1 MFENIFEIIK
11 PYEPQTIAWQEYFH
25 RIPERSNEEF
35 QTMEAIKA
43 ELQKHGNVVAFDM
56 EAVAKEVASAR
67 SSNLVLLGAASPFV
81 DIPQDK
87 IEKAIEGLFGRKGP
101 QVVEA
106 NIAAFRRGREM
117 ALQTK

>member
-1 MFENIFEIIK
+1 
-11 PYEPQTIAWQEYFH
+11 
-25 RIPERSNEEF
+25 
-35 QTMEAIKA
+35 MEAIKA
-43 ELQKHGNVVAFDM
+43 ELQNHGHVVAFDM

-87 IEKAIEGLFGRKGP
+87 LEKAIEGLFGRKGP

-117 ALQTK
+117 ALNTK